1 MPRKLGKFGQKIH
14 KNFCMSNLFNYS
26 EKLFFSLPILGMKG
40 HKYSICQNEPGV
52 MKVFGGKFT
61 PTV

>member
-14 KNFCMSNLFNYS
+14 KNFCMSNLFNYIA
-26 EKLFFSLPILGMKG
+26 KIIFSMPILGMKG
-40 HKYSICQNEPGV
+40 HEYSICLNGSGV